1 FNYNDTKVNII
12 DTPGH
17 MDFIAEVERTL
28 RVLDGAVLVI
38 SAKEGIQV
46 QTKIIFNTLAKLNI
60 PTLIFVNKIDRKG
73 VCLDEIYTQIK
84 RKLTPNLAIM
94 QSVKIKDKGDFELTN
109 VRDDKVIQSQIIEKL
124 LDINDYLA
132 EKYINGD
139 VITEKE
145 YDNVFLDEVNSC
157 NLYPVLH
164 GSALKD
170 IGIDELLFAIT
181 NYLPVNNDNITDNL
195 SAYVYKIDRDEESR
209 KITFLRVFSGNI
221 KTRQE
226 VPINDTEETFKIKS
240 LESIMNGEIVK
251 VDQVN

>member
-1 FNYNDTKVNII
+1 AHVDAGKTTVTEGLLYKSSAINKIGRVDNGTTITDSMELERDRGITIRASTVSFNYNDTKVNII

-181 NYLPVNNDNITDNL
+181 N
-195 SAYVYKIDRDEESR
+195 
-209 KITFLRVFSGNI
+209 
-221 KTRQE
+221 
-226 VPINDTEETFKIKS
+226 
-240 LESIMNGEIVK
+240 
-251 VDQVN
+251 

>member
-1 FNYNDTKVNII
+1 MKIINIGILAHVDAGKTTVTEGLLYKSGAINKIGRVDNATTTTDSMELERDKGITIRASTVSFNYNDTKVNII

-28 RVLDGAVLVI
+28 KVLDGAILVI

-46 QTKIIFNTLAKLNI
+46 QTKVIFNTLVKLNI

-73 VCLDEIYTQIK
+73 VCLDEIYTQIQE
-84 RKLTPNLAIM
+84 KLTSNLAIM

-139 VITEKE
+139 VIAEKE
-145 YDNVFLDEVNSC
+145 YNDVFLDE
-157 NLYPVLH
+157 
-164 GSALKD
+164 
-170 IGIDELLFAIT
+170 
-181 NYLPVNNDNITDNL
+181 
-195 SAYVYKIDRDEESR
+195 
-209 KITFLRVFSGNI
+209 
-221 KTRQE
+221 
-226 VPINDTEETFKIKS
+226 IN
-240 LESIMNGEIVK
+240 M
-251 VDQVN
+251 